1 MHWLIGIIAGL
12 VIGIAGGY
20 FIGLSLVRRT
30 GRNRIQDAEAKA
42 KKIIEETEHKSSIKL
57 KEAEL
62 AAKDKLIQM
71 KQEFERET
79 QTKYNEIRREER
91 KLAEKQSSIERKMDL
106 LRKKDRDAQARE
118 RLQAQEEKQIR
129 QKQNELD
136 ELFERQNRQLE
147 RIAGMSAEE
156 AKQLLIQNLE
166 QEARAEAVKII
177 RNIREKA
184 EANAEREA
192 RQIIIDSI
200 QRCAADTTV
209 ESTVSVVN
217 LPSDELKGR
226 IIGREGRNIRA
237 FEIATGVDVIVDDT
251 PEAVIL
257 SGFDPIRRE
266 IARIALEK
274 LILDGRIHPARI
286 EESVQKAEKEMEV
299 IIREAGDQACFE
311 VGVHD
316 LDPELIKL
324 MGRLKYRTSY
334 GQNVL
339 QHSIEVAHLSAH
351 IADLLEL
358 DPQTARRCGL
368 LHDIGKAVDRG
379 QEGTHTELG
388 HEIARRHGEG
398 PIVLNAILAHHAD
411 VEAETPYTI
420 ITMASDAISGARPG
434 ARRETLEN
442 YVKRLERLE
451 KVADGFA
458 GVEKSY
464 AIQAGREIRVMV
476 VPDEVSDQDS
486 SFMASEIAQKV
497 QDELEYPGQIKITVI
512 RETRA
517 VDYAK

>member
-1 MHWLIGIIAGL
+1 MLQYVFPIIVAVIGLIAGV
-12 VIGIAGGY
+12 VIGWQVAKRAGK
-20 FIGLSLVRRT
+20 
-30 GRNRIQDAEAKA
+30 NRLKDAEAKA
-42 KKIIEETEHKSSIKL
+42 EQIIESAKHQVEIKL
-57 KEAEL
+57 KEADL
-62 AAKDKLIQM
+62 SAKDKLIQM
-71 KQEFERET
+71 KQDFERET
-79 QTKYNEIRREER
+79 QSKRNEIRREEK
-91 KLAEKQSSIERKMDL
+91 KLNEKQSSIERKMDV
-106 LRKKDRDAQARE
+106 LRKKERDAQTRE
-118 RLQAQEEKQIR
+118 RLVAQQEKQIR
-129 QKQNELD
+129 QKQNELE
-136 ELFERQNRQLE
+136 ELIEHQNRQLE

-156 AKQLLIQNLE
+156 AKALLMENLE
-166 QEARAEAVKII
+166 SEARAEAAKII
-177 RNIREKA
+177 KSIKEKA

-209 ESTVSVVN
+209 ESTVSVVS

-257 SGFDPIRRE
+257 SAFDPIRRE
-266 IARIALEK
+266 VARIALEK

-286 EESVQKAEKEMEV
+286 EESVKKAEKEVEV
-299 IIREAGDQACFE
+299 IIREAGEQACFE

-316 LDPELIKL
+316 LDPALVEL

-339 QHSIEVAHLSAH
+339 QHSIEVAHLAGY
-351 IADLLEL
+351 IASLLEL

-368 LHDIGKAVDRG
+368 LHDIGKAIDKG

-388 HEIARRHGEG
+388 HEVARRHNESR
-398 PIVLNAILAHHAD
+398 IVLNAILGHHED

-420 ITMASDAISGARPG
+420 IVKAADAISGARPG

-451 KVADGFA
+451 KVADGFT

-464 AIQAGREIRVMV
+464 AIQAGREVRVIV
-476 VPDEVSDQDS
+476 QPDEITDGDS
-486 SFMASEIAQKV
+486 TLMASEIAQKI
-497 QDELEYPGQIKITVI
+497 QEELEYPGQIKVTVI

>member
-1 MHWLIGIIAGL
+1 M
-12 VIGIAGGY
+12 
-20 FIGLSLVRRT
+20 
-30 GRNRIQDAEAKA
+30 AK
-42 KKIIEETEHKSSIKL
+42 TCFSTPTKSH
-57 KEAEL
+57 
-62 AAKDKLIQM
+62 
-71 KQEFERET
+71 
-79 QTKYNEIRREER
+79 N
-91 KLAEKQSSIERKMDL
+91 
-106 LRKKDRDAQARE
+106 
-118 RLQAQEEKQIR
+118 
-129 QKQNELD
+129 
-136 ELFERQNRQLE
+136 
-147 RIAGMSAEE
+147 
-156 AKQLLIQNLE
+156 
-166 QEARAEAVKII
+166 
-177 RNIREKA
+177 
-184 EANAEREA
+184 
-192 RQIIIDSI
+192 
-200 QRCAADTTV
+200 
-209 ESTVSVVN
+209 
-217 LPSDELKGR
+217 
-226 IIGREGRNIRA
+226 
-237 FEIATGVDVIVDDT
+237 
-251 PEAVIL
+251 
-257 SGFDPIRRE
+257 
-266 IARIALEK
+266 
-274 LILDGRIHPARI
+274 
-286 EESVQKAEKEMEV
+286 
-299 IIREAGDQACFE
+299 
-311 VGVHD
+311 
-316 LDPELIKL
+316 
-324 MGRLKYRTSY
+324 
-334 GQNVL
+334 
-339 QHSIEVAHLSAH
+339 LSAH

>member
-12 VIGIAGGY
+12 VIGMAGGY

-299 IIREAGDQACFE
+299 TET
-311 VGVHD
+311 VGM
-316 LDPELIKL
+316 IKKCL
-324 MGRLKYRTSY
+324 
-334 GQNVL
+334 
-339 QHSIEVAHLSAH
+339 
-351 IADLLEL
+351 
-358 DPQTARRCGL
+358 
-368 LHDIGKAVDRG
+368 
-379 QEGTHTELG
+379 
-388 HEIARRHGEG
+388 
-398 PIVLNAILAHHAD
+398 
-411 VEAETPYTI
+411 
-420 ITMASDAISGARPG
+420 
-434 ARRETLEN
+434 
-442 YVKRLERLE
+442 
-451 KVADGFA
+451 
-458 GVEKSY
+458 
-464 AIQAGREIRVMV
+464 
-476 VPDEVSDQDS
+476 
-486 SFMASEIAQKV
+486 
-497 QDELEYPGQIKITVI
+497 
-512 RETRA
+512 
-517 VDYAK
+517 

>member
-1 MHWLIGIIAGL
+1 MEWIIGIIIGL
-12 VIGIAGGY
+12 FVGIAGGY
-20 FIGLSLVRRT
+20 FIGLAMVRRT
-30 GRNRIQDAEAKA
+30 GKNRISDAEAKA
-42 KKIIEETEHKSSIKL
+42 KQIIEEAEHKTVIKL
-57 KEAEL
+57 KEADL

-79 QTKYNEIRREER
+79 QTKHNEIRREER
-91 KLAEKQSSIERKMDL
+91 KLTEKQSSVERKMDL

-118 RLQAQEEKQIR
+118 RLLAQEEKQIR

-166 QEARAEAVKII
+166 QEARADAAKII

-209 ESTVSVVN
+209 ESTVSVVS

-266 IARIALEK
+266 VARIALEK

-286 EESVQKAEKEMEV
+286 EETVQKAEKEMDV
-299 IIREAGDQACFE
+299 IIRESGDQACFE
-311 VGVHD
+311 VGIHD
-316 LDPELIKL
+316 IDPELVKL

-358 DPQTARRCGL
+358 DPTTARRCGL
-368 LHDIGKAVDRG
+368 LHDIGKAIDRG

-476 VPDEVSDQDS
+476 VPDEVNDQAS
-486 SFMASEIAQKV
+486 EFMASEIAQKV